1 MKYIIVQNW
10 SSKDQAMLIA
20 QSEADGIGKC
30 VPTESLTGNM
40 AFLELDETHFEEGG
54 QFFGDA
60 DYETFDVVGIKEEID
75 NLVWTETPSEG
86 GEI

>member
-1 MKYIIVQNW
+1 MKYIIVKNW
-10 SSKDQAMLIA
+10 SSKDQPSLIA
-20 QSEADGIGKC
+20 QSELDGIGKC

-40 AFLELDETHFEEGG
+40 AFLELDESHFEEGG

-60 DYETFDVVGIKEEID
+60 DYEVFDNVGIKEEID
-75 NLVWTETPSEG
+75 TLEWTLEPSEG